1 MLQSTGRSRNSAT
14 VLLRDTI
21 PRPKLQFAMK
31 PAQIVLV
38 AVGATFAGFLGATA
52 AVTLNNNSSKASDHV
67 ELGVARNESASA
79 PTQAAAE
86 PHPYAN
92 SELDGL
98 RGSLANLERE
108 VEDLKA
114 ELARRAAPGEVAAAA
129 AAPGSPEAL
138 AALNRD
144 TVVQILEEQRVA
156 EQKKRDDERKARE
169 KETIDRMAERAAKEL
184 GLAPADQTRYADFLT
199 VANAKREEFFGNMR
213 GGGPGAGGQD
223 FREVFESYRNW
234 ADSELKG
241 TFGDNLGQQLS
252 DWQREQMRGGGF
264 MGGGDF
270 GRGGGAPTGGAT
282 GGTQQG
288 GQTRGRGR

>member
-1 MLQSTGRSRNSAT
+1 
-14 VLLRDTI
+14 
-21 PRPKLQFAMK
+21 MK

-38 AVGATFAGFLGATA
+38 LVGATFAGFVGATA
-52 AVTLNNNSSKASDHV
+52 AITLSGDSSTKAGSHV
-67 ELGVARNESASA
+67 DASVARSESASA

-108 VEDLKA
+108 VDDLKA
-114 ELARRAAPGEVAAAA
+114 ELARRAAPGEVAAEA

-184 GLAPADQTRYADFLT
+184 GLAPNDQTRYAEFLT

-223 FREVFESYRNW
+223 FRQVFEDYRNW
-234 ADSELKG
+234 ADTELKD
-241 TFGDNLGQQLS
+241 TFGPNLGQQLS
-252 DWQREQMRGGGF
+252 DWQRDQMRGGGF

-270 GRGGGAPTGGAT
+270 GRGAPPTGGT
-282 GGTQQG
+282 NGGTQQG

>member
-1 MLQSTGRSRNSAT
+1 
-14 VLLRDTI
+14 
-21 PRPKLQFAMK
+21 MK

-52 AVTLNNNSSKASDHV
+52 AVTLNNNSSKASENG
-67 ELGVARNESASA
+67 ELGVAKHDGASVA
-79 PTQAAAE
+79 TQTAAE
-86 PHPYAN
+86 PHPYSN

-114 ELARRAAPGEVAAAA
+114 ELARRAAPTDVAAAA
-129 AAPGSPEAL
+129 PAPGSPEAL

-156 EQKKRDDERKARE
+156 EQKKRDDERKVRE

-223 FREVFESYRNW
+223 FREVFESYRTW
-234 ADSELKG
+234 ADTELKG

-252 DWQREQMRGGGF
+252 DWQRDQMRGGGF
-264 MGGGDF
+264 MGGG
-270 GRGGGAPTGGAT
+270 GPGGGAT
-282 GGTQQG
+282 GGTTGGTPQG